1 MQLLIF
7 LKVGAKK
14 QDEKASKPEADEQK
28 SGADLEH
35 IKKNYS
41 EALLKIVANH
51 EQKEKDQEVIFP
63 L

>member
-14 QDEKASKPEADEQK
+14 QDEKASKPEAEQK

-35 IKKNYS
+35 IKK
-41 EALLKIVANH
+41 
-51 EQKEKDQEVIFP
+51 EQNSDDV
-63 L
+63 

>member
-35 IKKNYS
+35 IKK
-41 EALLKIVANH
+41 
-51 EQKEKDQEVIFP
+51 EQNSDDV
-63 L
+63 